1 MICCSNCFKDEGL
14 KLKAFMLGEESTDN
28 CPNCE
33 SHSGAK
39 LDKEIL
45 IRLAHSFFVWGSLY
59 RCDYGFSPV
68 IEFNESQKTDI
79 DATPTLKKDMELFE
93 RALGIGFFYYEP
105 RLWMVGENEPLKDL
119 CDTEKRFQIIE
130 KILSLYPT
138 KTLTQDEVFY
148 RLRINP
154 NEPDNHSQYDSPP
167 SQFLGTGRLDDV
179 AHPILYGSQDIEV
192 CLHECRV
199 TALDDIFLATIR
211 PNLNLKLLDLSRIID
226 EASTEFES
234 VDLAVYMLF
243 LATDHSY
250 ETIREISKKVQQAG
264 FDGIIYPSYFSLL
277 RTGSM
282 LFDTTYGM
290 SNRKIPEYKA
300 FEQSKIVENIALF
313 GYPIKDG
320 KVEIKCINKII
331 LTNVK
336 YNIQFGPVISPYA

>member
-1 MICCSNCFKDEGL
+1 MIYCSNCFGDEGL
-14 KLKAFMLGEESTDN
+14 KLKAFMLGQKNTDS

-33 SHSGAK
+33 SCLGNK
-39 LDKEIL
+39 LNKEEL

-59 RCDYGFSPV
+59 RFDYGFSPV

-79 DATPTLKKDMELFE
+79 NATPALKKDIELFE
-93 RALGIGFFYYEP
+93 RAIGIGFFYYGP
-105 RLWMVGENEPLKDL
+105 RLWMMGENEPLKDL
-119 CDTEKRFQIIE
+119 RNTEKRFQTIE

-138 KTLTQDEVFY
+138 KILTQDEVFY

-167 SQFLGTGRLDDV
+167 NQFLGTGRLDDMD
-179 AHPILYGSQDIEV
+179 HPILYGSQDIEV
-192 CLHECRV
+192 CLHECKV
-199 TALDDIFLATIR
+199 TALDDIFLATIK
-211 PNLNLKLLDLSRIID
+211 PNLDLKLLDLSRIID
-226 EASTEFES
+226 EELTEFES

-243 LATDHSY
+243 LATAHSY
-250 ETIREISKKVQQAG
+250 ETIREIGKKVKQAG

-282 LFDTTYGM
+282 PFNTTYGM
-290 SNRKIPEYKA
+290 SNRAIPEYRD

-313 GYPIKDG
+313 GYPIKEG
-320 KVEIKCINKII
+320 KVEIKCINKIT

-336 YNIQFGPVISPYA
+336 YNIQFGPVISPFA